1 MSTFDPDALE
11 CLAAIV
17 EETGFERAAQR
28 LNITQS
34 AVSQRLRALEAQVG
48 TVLIVRSR
56 PLKATAAGLL
66 LLKHTKQLRLLRADL
81 ERDLRELAPSSTG
94 GGREEERISIAINA
108 DSIATW
114 ALGALGDLVR
124 QGLPLEIITDDQ
136 DFTHEWLRSGQVLG
150 CVTTLK
156 QPLRGCKLVPLGAMD
171 YIAVASPAY
180 AQTQAPQGLT
190 PHNFSRIPF
199 MAFNR
204 KDDMQGGF
212 VSKAFGLKRVALS
225 QMFVPSSEG
234 QVRAVLAGWGASVL
248 PGLLVKD
255 LIHAG
260 QLVDLAPGHVLPIQ
274 LYWHCW
280 NLESDVLDAL
290 SAALTTAA
298 ARPLHRAQVAPLVR
312 PPPERPFI
320 MAHPTS
326 PRTPHDPPIYPVS
339 ADLHPG
345 CRRSP
350 AAAFLDDSAQAAGS
364 AGIHGGGA
372 ADGD

>member
-136 DFTHEWLRSGQVLG
+136 DFTHEWLRSGQVLA

-171 YIAVASPAY
+171 YIAVASP
-180 AQTQAPQGLT
+180 
-190 PHNFSRIPF
+190 
-199 MAFNR
+199 
-204 KDDMQGGF
+204 
-212 VSKAFGLKRVALS
+212 
-225 QMFVPSSEG
+225 
-234 QVRAVLAGWGASVL
+234 
-248 PGLLVKD
+248 
-255 LIHAG
+255 
-260 QLVDLAPGHVLPIQ
+260 
-274 LYWHCW
+274 
-280 NLESDVLDAL
+280 
-290 SAALTTAA
+290 
-298 ARPLHRAQVAPLVR
+298 
-312 PPPERPFI
+312 
-320 MAHPTS
+320 
-326 PRTPHDPPIYPVS
+326 
-339 ADLHPG
+339 
-345 CRRSP
+345 
-350 AAAFLDDSAQAAGS
+350 
-364 AGIHGGGA
+364 
-372 ADGD
+372 